1 VEDKRYQ
8 KVEGTLPVRF
18 QIKREVLYLRLTANA
33 MEDVGNV
40 SHGKEIGELLIP
52 LKGASIR
59 EVKFYGRQ

>member
-1 VEDKRYQ
+1 VEDKRSQ

-18 QIKREVLYLRLTANA
+18 QIKREVLYLRLIANA
-33 MEDVGNV
+33 MEDVDNV